1 MKERTADFLLEVGCE
16 EIPAR
21 MLARAAAEY
30 KVILEKYLST
40 NGLLLDA
47 PVEVFAGPRRMAAIC
62 RALRVKQADST
73 QEVTGPP
80 KSVAYDN
87 VGRPTK
93 AAESFAAKQGIAVTE
108 LQLVTTPRGE
118 YVAAAKV
125 ISGRPAMDLL
135 KEFLP
140 QAIQEIAWPRSM
152 CWTGRDGV
160 RFIRPIRWIVAVL
173 GGKRIGFTLAGV
185 ASGNASSGHRFLGKA
200 RVPVSGPRDYLKKLR
215 SNFVLADPA
224 ERRRKIEKELKAQ
237 SLRHNLHVHADPE
250 LLEQVTYLNEYPTVI
265 LGDFDPS
272 FLELPDEILVTVMKD
287 HQKYFAAERRD
298 GQLAPHF
305 LAVIDLDK
313 DRSGQVKEGHERVLR
328 ARFAD
333 ARFFWQTDQ
342 KQSLGEHL
350 PKLAQVSYQ
359 SKLGSYA
366 DKVARV
372 RWLAR
377 WLAEQWF
384 NAGIHQADVPA
395 ADRAAELC
403 KCDLVTEMV
412 REFTE
417 LQGIVGGLYAQA
429 QGEPEEVAW
438 GVYDHYRPVGLE
450 DPVPRNFTGCA
461 VAMADKL
468 DSLAGCFAVG
478 LVPSGSSDPYA
489 LRRAAL
495 GVVKILLERKLPM
508 SLSAAV
514 SAAMKAL
521 ATHPPKLSAGSE
533 VQAQVLDFLL
543 ERARYVFQQRQGY
556 AYDEVSAVLAAG
568 ADDLVDAVKR
578 LEALKAIRGT
588 KNFPPLAVAF
598 KRIRKILE
606 KAGDATTWRLGA
618 VQPEL
623 FTEEA
628 ERQLHRE
635 SQRVARE
642 AGEHKRGGRYRE
654 ALQVIAGLRPTVDR
668 FFDEV
673 LVMAEDE
680 QVRRN
685 RLTLLAELL
694 REFSTIADFSEVVS
708 EGSR

>member
-1 MKERTADFLLEVGCE
+1 MKVRAADFLLEVGCE

-21 MLARAAAEY
+21 MLPRAAEEY

-47 PVEVFAGPRRMAAIC
+47 PVQVFAGPRRLAAAC
-62 RALRVKQADST
+62 KKLRVKQADSV

-80 KSVAYDN
+80 KSVAFDD

-93 AAESFAAKQGIAVTE
+93 AAESFAARQGVPVGK

-118 YVAAAKV
+118 YLAAVKKIPGRAAAEILREV
-125 ISGRPAMDLL
+125 
-135 KEFLP
+135 LP

-152 CWTGRDGV
+152 YWTGREGM
-160 RFIRPIRWIVAVL
+160 RFVRPIRWIVALL
-173 GGKRIGFTLAGV
+173 GGKAIAFSLGGV
-185 ASGNASSGHRFLGKA
+185 EAGNASAGHRFIGKA
-200 RVPVSGPRDYLKKLR
+200 HVPVSGVRDYLKKLR
-215 SNFVLADPA
+215 SSYVLADPV
-224 ERRRKIEKELKAQ
+224 ERRRKIERELKAAAARRGFQ
-237 SLRHNLHVHADPE
+237 LHLDAD
-250 LLEQVTYLNEYPTVI
+250 LLEQVTYLNEYPTVV
-265 LGDFDPS
+265 LGGFDPS
-272 FLELPDEILVTVMKD
+272 FLELPDEILITVMRD
-287 HQKYFAAERRD
+287 HQKYFAVEHRD
-298 GQLAPHF
+298 GRLAPHF

-342 KQSLGEHL
+342 KASLADHL
-350 PKLAQVSYQ
+350 PMLAQVTYQ
-359 SKLGSYA
+359 QKLGSYG
-366 DKVARV
+366 DKVERM

-395 ADRAAELC
+395 ADRAAELS

-417 LQGIVGGLYAQA
+417 LQGVVGGLYAQA
-429 QGEPEEVAW
+429 QGEPEEIACA
-438 GVYDHYRPVGLE
+438 VYDHYRPIGLD
-450 DPVPRNFTGCA
+450 DPIPRNLTGCA
-461 VAMADKL
+461 VAIADKL
-468 DSLAGCFAVG
+468 DTLAGCFAVG
-478 LVPSGSSDPYA
+478 LMPSGSSDPYA
-489 LRRAAL
+489 LRRAAA
-495 GVVKILLERKLPM
+495 GIVKILLERRLSM

-514 SAAMKAL
+514 SAAMRAL
-521 ATHPPKLSAGSE
+521 AARPPKLTAGPE
-533 VQAQVLDFLL
+533 VQTQVLEFLL
-543 ERARYVFQQRQGY
+543 ERARYVFQQRLSF
-556 AYDEVSAVLAAG
+556 AYDEVSAVLAAD
-568 ADDLVDAVKR
+568 ADDLVDAAKR
-578 LEALKAIRGT
+578 LEALKTIRGT

-606 KAGDATTWRLGA
+606 KAGEPAAWRLPA
-618 VQPEL
+618 VQAEAL
-623 FTEEA
+623 TEEA

-635 SQRVARE
+635 AGRVARE
-642 AGEHKRGGRYRE
+642 AGEHKRAGRYRE
-654 ALQVIAGLRPTVDR
+654 ALQVIAGLRPAVDR

-708 EGSR
+708 EGTR